1 MDIQAAHFAAVEWPG
16 AAAAEYGELVAGLID
31 GAISIDALRNGEGG
45 AASMGG
51 GDELG
56 SGARAEAGEMGRVVP
71 RGEHLENAEAVLAV
85 GDEGEGTGGNHA
97 DFYIIDVVELAFGG
111 KALIEFG
118 SIRFFNVDDRE
129 ALLSCRDVSVS
140 ARNVNIAGIFEGDE
154 NAADWSWLSEVGNV
168 KNFQAVM
175 IDDEG
180 ISEL

>member
-1 MDIQAAHFAAVEWPG
+1 MDIQAAHFAGVEWPG

-71 RGEHLENAEAVLAV
+71 RGEHLENAEAVFAV

-97 DFYIIDVVELAFGG
+97 DFYIVDVVELAFGG
-111 KALIEFG
+111 EDFIELGCF
-118 SIRFFNVDDRE
+118 RFFNGNDRE
-129 ALLSCRDVSVS
+129 PLRPSRDVILK
-140 ARNVNIAGIFEGDE
+140 APNVN
-154 NAADWSWLSEVGNV
+154 VGGY
-168 KNFQAVM
+168 FQR
-175 IDDEG
+175 D
-180 ISEL
+180 